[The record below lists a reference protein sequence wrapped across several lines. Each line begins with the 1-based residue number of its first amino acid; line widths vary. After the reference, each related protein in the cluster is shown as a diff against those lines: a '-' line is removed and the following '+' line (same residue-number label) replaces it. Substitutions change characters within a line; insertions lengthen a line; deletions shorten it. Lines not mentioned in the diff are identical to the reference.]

1 MEQKGDKTSVPG
13 VWPNSVPISGAH
25 SQTVPYSH
33 PNTNQM
39 YILPP
44 SYNVATSNQSETG

>member
-1 MEQKGDKTSVPG
+1 MEQKGDKTSGPG
-13 VWPNSVPISGAH
+13 VWSNSVPISGPYP
-25 SQTVPYSH
+25 QTVPYPH

-44 SYNVATSNQSETG
+44 SYNVATSNQLETG